1 MATATANN
9 NSKATPTP
17 EAGHVPETPETP
29 EVPEIPEAAHK
40 IREQVLS
47 TVKQGQQLSIDA
59 AEAWARAVSALPVPD
74 LPKIPGASAVPT
86 LETATK
92 FGFDVATELL
102 NNQRDFALKMTDV
115 LTHAKT
121 S

>member
-1 MATATANN
+1 MATATAN

-17 EAGHVPETPETP
+17 EAGHVH
-29 EVPEIPEAAHK
+29 EVPEAAHK

-47 TVKQGQQLSIDA
+47 TVRQGQQLSIDA
-59 AEAWARAVSALPVPD
+59 AEGWAKAVSTLPVPD
-74 LPKIPGASAVPT
+74 LPKFPAVAAVPS

-92 FGFDVATELL
+92 FGFDVATDLL
-102 NNQRDFALKMTDV
+102 NNQRDFALKLTNV
-115 LTHAKT
+115 LAHART

>member
-1 MATATANN
+1 MATATTN

-17 EAGHVPETPETP
+17 ETGHTPETA
-29 EVPEIPEAAHK
+29 EVPEAAHK

-59 AEAWARAVSALPVPD
+59 AEAWANAVSALNVPD
-74 LPKIPGASAVPT
+74 LPKIPGVPAIPS

-92 FGFDVATELL
+92 FSFDVATDLL
-102 NNQRDFALKMTDV
+102 NNQRDFALKLTNV
-115 LTHAKT
+115 LAHAKT

>member
-9 NSKATPTP
+9 GKATPTP
-17 EAGHVPETPETP
+17 ETGPTPETA
-29 EVPEIPEAAHK
+29 EVPEAAHK

-59 AEAWARAVSALPVPD
+59 AEGWAKAVSALNVPD
-74 LPKIPGASAVPT
+74 LPKIPGVPAIPS

-92 FGFDVATELL
+92 FSFDVATDLL
-102 NNQRDFALKMTDV
+102 NNQRDFALKLTNV
-115 LTHAKT
+115 LAHAKT

>member
-9 NSKATPTP
+9 NKATPTP
-17 EAGHVPETPETP
+17 EAGHVPETPD
-29 EVPEIPEAAHK
+29 VPEAAHK

-59 AEAWARAVSALPVPD
+59 AEGWAKAVSALPVPD
-74 LPKIPGASAVPT
+74 LPKFPGVASVPS

-92 FGFDVATELL
+92 FGFDVATDLL
-102 NNQRDFALKMTDV
+102 NNQRDYALKLTNV
-115 LTHAKT
+115 LAHPKT